1 MKQLSLF
8 DSAANRI
15 NLLDREIKSAMNDAC
30 KRFCDRNRVSRE
42 EVVERMNALALQAGI
57 RLTGGNAS
65 RLTDHIFTKWLS
77 LSALDHMPSHRAL
90 AVFCD
95 VVGDLTPLAVQAAV
109 HGGTV
114 ITESQRMRLEQAEV
128 EDQIKALQR
137 RKKQLEEAIR

>member
-8 DSAANRI
+8 DSVANRI
-15 NLLDREIKSAMNDAC
+15 NLLDREIKIAMNDAC

-42 EVVERMNALALQAGI
+42 EVVDRMNTLAQQAGI
-57 RLTGGNAS
+57 RLTGGNAKQ
-65 RLTDHIFTKWLS
+65 LTDHIFAKWLS
-77 LSALDHMPSHRAL
+77 PSAPDHMPSHRAL

-95 VVGDLTPLAVQAAV
+95 VVGVLEPLAVQAAV
-109 HGGTV
+109 HGGSV
-114 ITESQRMRLEQAEV
+114 ITESQRLRLEQAEV